1 MTAAGSASQRGRQQL
16 QVSKAE
22 VRPGAAAK
30 AAASSDSDDDLL
42 HAAHAKQS
50 QLLSSKQL
58 SQASAAVIGKA
69 TNRSATPASAHP
81 RQGAPVGSLP
91 RAIERSTS
99 KDGASSGKAPP
110 QSLVTHTS
118 LQRSMASAGSSL
130 AARQKSAAQSKAA
143 AQSDA
148 DSDEE
153 HWAGIATRT
162 ARPRTQ
168 VQVSVFLSQGL
179 LVHALNR

>member
-1 MTAAGSASQRGRQQL
+1 MLTTAAGSANQRSRQQL
-16 QVSKAE
+16 QVPKVVA
-22 VRPGAAAK
+22 RPAAAAP

-58 SQASAAVIGKA
+58 SQASAAVGLTA
-69 TNRSATPASAHP
+69 TSKSATPAPANA
-81 RQGAPVGSLP
+81 RQGGPAGSLP
-91 RAIERSTS
+91 RAIDKTTNRES
-99 KDGASSGKAPP
+99 ASSGKAMT
-110 QSLVTHTS
+110 QSLVTQIS
-118 LQRSMASAGSSL
+118 LQRSMASVGGTL
-130 AARQKSAAQSKAA
+130 AARQKSAAQSMAA

-153 HWAGIATRT
+153 RWAGIATRA

-168 VQVSVFLSQGL
+168 VQVSVF
-179 LVHALNR
+179 